1 MESVNGTSMEW
12 REQLRDIFLSLSKQ
26 DHEIKA
32 FKVDGDECTT
42 TTKPH
47 WERQRGDW

>member
-1 MESVNGTSMEW
+1 MALAWSGENN
-12 REQLRDIFLSLSKQ
+12 LRDIFLSLSKQ

-42 TTKPH
+42 TKPH
-47 WERQRGDW
+47 WARQRGDW